1 MTAEMPPGIPQN
13 EVPEA
18 KHSRLNIGRDTL
30 FVVAGVMIGMSAG
43 ITPVM
48 SIILVRE
55 SVRFIEAKIL
65 HRKEKP

>member
-1 MTAEMPPGIPQN
+1 MTIEMPPGISQN
-13 EVPEA
+13 EEPEA
-18 KHSRLNIGRDTL
+18 KHSRLHIGRDTL

-55 SVRFIEAKIL
+55 SARFVEVKIL